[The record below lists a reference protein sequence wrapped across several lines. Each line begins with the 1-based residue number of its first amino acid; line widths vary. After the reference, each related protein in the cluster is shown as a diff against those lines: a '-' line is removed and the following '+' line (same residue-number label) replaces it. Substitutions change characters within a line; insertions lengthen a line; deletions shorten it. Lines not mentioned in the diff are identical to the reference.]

1 MARGV
6 NADDIMPGL
15 AYFLINK
22 KDGKIDEEH
31 MNYKIDYQI
40 IPLLTEYA
48 KNGLFSKRCKL
59 NDKETLYDML
69 LNMKYKDRLFGR
81 EKKSQINK

>member
-22 KDGKIDEEH
+22 KDGKIDDGH

-59 NDKETLYDML
+59 DDKETLYDML
-69 LNMKYKDRLFGR
+69 LNMKYKDYLVKS
-81 EKKSQINK
+81 KKCQINK

>member
-1 MARGV
+1 
-6 NADDIMPGL
+6 
-15 AYFLINK
+15 
-22 KDGKIDEEH
+22 

-59 NDKETLYDML
+59 DDKETLYDML

-81 EKKSQINK
+81 E